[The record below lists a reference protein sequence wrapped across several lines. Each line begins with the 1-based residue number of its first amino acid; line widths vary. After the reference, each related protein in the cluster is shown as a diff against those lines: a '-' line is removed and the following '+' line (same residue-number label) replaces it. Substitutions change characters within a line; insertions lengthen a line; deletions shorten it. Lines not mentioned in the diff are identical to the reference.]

1 MQQQQA
7 LASQLNMAALIDQ
20 PHPPSTARLFSESSM
35 PRQLLLQNRGFNGV
49 MPSASMPS
57 LSPSMFQMAFNEAM
71 PSTFLQRSSRPI
83 SFSPT
88 FFDGARNGIGSGG
101 ENFEGI
107 LVFQAIYYT

>member
-1 MQQQQA
+1 
-7 LASQLNMAALIDQ
+7 
-20 PHPPSTARLFSESSM
+20 
-35 PRQLLLQNRGFNGV
+35 

-83 SFSPT
+83 SFNPT